1 MMSVDPDLYELNLT
15 YLFKAREMAL
25 AGESHKASVILGI
38 SPDSVNRLSE
48 LSIEK
53 IRTLAKSGVLCF
65 QSRLPDK
72 FWKDLH
78 TSGFDE
84 ELTMARILLMISGEI
99 MANITAHRESAS
111 LAYELVRRKL
121 RTPIVHLYT
130 GMPLAEI
137 RELYREL
144 HGRSP
149 SSGLLPSIS
158 TLLPN
163 RQCQIYVSLFASI
176 YRRLGGEGV
185 FKNIDIQ
192 AIIKAWDLFLDLTR
206 NIRKKRPDNI
216 TEAWVIARD
225 IRINAA
231 VLSTCPRCATPYLSA
246 PESKLPPTCPICSV
260 ARRSPSP
267 KGSTKLVRTLC
278 SNVNAD

>member
-1 MMSVDPDLYELNLT
+1 MS
-15 YLFKAREMAL
+15 
-25 AGESHKASVILGI
+25 
-38 SPDSVNRLSE
+38 
-48 LSIEK
+48 
-53 IRTLAKSGVLCF
+53 
-65 QSRLPDK
+65 
-72 FWKDLH
+72 
-78 TSGFDE
+78 
-84 ELTMARILLMISGEI
+84 
-99 MANITAHRESAS
+99 NITAHHECFS

-121 RTPIVHLYT
+121 RTPIVHLHT

-192 AIIKAWDLFLDLTR
+192 AIIQ
-206 NIRKKRPDNI
+206 
-216 TEAWVIARD
+216 AWVIARD
-225 IRINAA
+225 IRINVA
-231 VLSTCPRCATPYLSA
+231 VFSTCPRCGTPYLSA

-260 ARRSPSP
+260 ARRSSSP
-267 KGSTKLVRTLC
+267 KEPTKLVQNLC
-278 SNVNAD
+278 SN